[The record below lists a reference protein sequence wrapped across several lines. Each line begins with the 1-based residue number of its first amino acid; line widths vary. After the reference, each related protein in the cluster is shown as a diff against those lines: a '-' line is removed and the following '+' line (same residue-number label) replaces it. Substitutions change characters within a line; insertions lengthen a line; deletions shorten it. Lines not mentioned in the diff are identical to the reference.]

1 MPDSLQNATLWIR
14 EVRLVLL
21 KPGTQGF
28 LVIFYFCVFEHFYNE
43 VIQTN
48 CKAILLLIRPKTKTK
63 TKNPALRDSFFG
75 SLNCEHKNRHK
86 YNPAVAGWGERGGQ
100 SADCGNG
107 ATAHHLYSRAWGG
120 PWTCGPESLAS
131 RARELGPTA
140 QLSH

>member
-48 CKAILLLIRPKTKTK
+48 CKAILLLIRQKQKQKQKQKTLLVKI
-63 TKNPALRDSFFG
+63 L
-75 SLNCEHKNRHK
+75 H
-86 YNPAVAGWGERGGQ
+86 
-100 SADCGNG
+100 
-107 ATAHHLYSRAWGG
+107 YS
-120 PWTCGPESLAS
+120 
-131 RARELGPTA
+131 
-140 QLSH
+140 